1 MTWLYEGKPYTLP
14 DDFTTDDYYGF
25 VYLITNRATAKKYIG
40 KKFFWSKKTLP
51 KTKTRV
57 RKRSILLNQIGNHI
71 MDLIEF

>member
-25 VYLITNRATAKKYIG
+25 VYLITNSFGLKKPYL
-40 KKFFWSKKTLP
+40 KLKLVKEE
-51 KTKTRV
+51 
-57 RKRSILLNQIGNHI
+57 RSHTLNQIGNHI